1 MREQGRNAM
10 RSVKINKTE
19 LLDIVITNKVKHV
32 KEFNEAVED
41 YKTAAIKVAE
51 EHIKLAKTGD
61 LEQIALIKA
70 MPQKPASYVKEYDRA
85 IRMLE
90 LSVEDIIEL
99 ESDVFNQLVLDEWS
113 WKNMFVAS
121 NSMYKT
127 L

>member
-19 LLDIVITNKVKHV
+19 LLKIVVENQAKHV
-32 KEFNEAVED
+32 KEFDEAVED
-41 YKTAAIKVAE
+41 YKKAAVKVAE
-51 EHIKLAKTGD
+51 EHVELAKSGD
-61 LEQIALIKA
+61 LEKIARIKA
-70 MPQKPASYVKEYDRA
+70 MPQKPSSYKKEYDRA

-99 ESDVFNQLVLDEWS
+99 ESDVFNQLVLDEWA

-121 NSMYKT
+121 NSLYKT

>member
-1 MREQGRNAM
+1 MRNQGRNAM
-10 RSVKINKTE
+10 RSVKINKTD
-19 LLDIVITNKVKHV
+19 LLKIVVTNQAKHIT
-32 KEFNEAVED
+32 EFNEAVKD
-41 YKTAAIKVAE
+41 YKKAAIKIAK
-51 EHIKLAKTGD
+51 EHVDLAKTGD
-61 LEQIALIKA
+61 LEQIARIKA
-70 MPQKPASYVKEYDRA
+70 MPQKPASYEKEYDRA
-85 IRMLE
+85 IRMLQ